1 MDWIPWSPLQLDG
14 KCLRLLTA
22 KTFHLRLHDHIWFL
36 LNMCEARLSGKRER
50 KRSGR
55 VALVEA
61 WWIALR
67 LRTRYSLTAP
77 LSTQLYKRQ
86 QLYRHETQQ
95 EILIEGKGEVEEG
108 EVKRVWPPAKNTLSR
123 AIIHVASKMAQPR
136 LCVVKKK
143 EPSIHVLLH
152 TGTKLDDRFLLQR
165 RRQARW
171 ERKQRGRWRRC
182 IRWW

>member
-22 KTFHLRLHDHIWFL
+22 KTLHLRLHDHIWFL

-67 LRTRYSLTAP
+67 LRTRYSLTAS

-86 QLYRHETQQ
+86 QLNRHETQQ

-136 LCVVKKK
+136 ICVVKKRNQAFMFFFTQELNLMIAFCCNDEDKPDENESK
-143 EPSIHVLLH
+143 EADEDAV
-152 TGTKLDDRFLLQR
+152 
-165 RRQARW
+165 
-171 ERKQRGRWRRC
+171 
-182 IRWW
+182 